1 MFRQRVLLMC
11 SLNVEASK
19 GLNDMVKVKE
29 SSLKV
34 GINLELME
42 KVLKEPATV
51 GIGTGGGVPD
61 TASAGSDGPGT
72 VGGGRRVNVEYEKAP
87 WIEATVRSVLPE
99 TSANMH
105 DMWFYVNHGRD
116 DVILC
121 QQHFNGLDDEVIP
134 HDFMNKDLGSGKECI
149 ACRASEMSRDYGL
162 WPPEYQRKMIVKTA
176 ARIRA
181 FFNIINDEGTV
192 VTDSQKDFVQ
202 FLKDITRAMVGNK
215 GCEHGEILMKA
226 LTHFGTVRVPRDR
239 VKQIFTGKRGRQYVV
254 IREEFPLETE
264 KGTFERFAYRVSK
277 DYGNVFYKDY
287 LKMVL
292 GNDFGDIMGYPDPAA
307 EKCGDVV
314 ETWLGMLDP
323 ANMTKSQI
331 TFMETK
337 ADPGELLAGLEAS
350 LNIFHGTTRST
361 TTPNTKRGGSRITE
375 PMNHEDVI
383 VNKILRDIPL
393 WHSLRNACLIEEHL
407 RELQEVYGR

>member
-1 MFRQRVLLMC
+1 
-11 SLNVEASK
+11 
-19 GLNDMVKVKE
+19 
-29 SSLKV
+29 
-34 GINLELME
+34 ME

-61 TASAGSDGPGT
+61 AASAGTDGPGT

-99 TSANMH
+99 TSANMY

-162 WPPEYQRKMIVKTA
+162 RPPEYQRKMIVKTA

-226 LTHFGTVRVPRDR
+226 LSHFGTVRVPR
-239 VKQIFTGKRGRQYVV
+239 GS
-254 IREEFPLETE
+254 READLHWKTWETICRLFE
-264 KGTFERFAYRVSK
+264 KSSHWRPRRAHSNDLHIVSPK
-277 DYGNVFYKDY
+277 IMETSSTKTTSRWC
-287 LKMVL
+287 L
-292 GNDFGDIMGYPDPAA
+292 GMTSVTLWVTPTPQPRNAA
-307 EKCGDVV
+307 TWSKCGSV
-314 ETWLGMLDP
+314 
-323 ANMTKSQI
+323 
-331 TFMETK
+331 
-337 ADPGELLAGLEAS
+337 
-350 LNIFHGTTRST
+350 
-361 TTPNTKRGGSRITE
+361 
-375 PMNHEDVI
+375 
-383 VNKILRDIPL
+383 
-393 WHSLRNACLIEEHL
+393 CLTL
-407 RELQEVYGR
+407 PT